1 MKRTHWDRVIDAA
14 EKRGFFT
21 DRERNDSASGLT
33 CSTGE
38 RARHLG
44 VPFYTMSP
52 AITKLS
58 MTFMTQ
64 VLNRNFTGARRT
76 HQLVKRWGARW
87 TEEYRRRRGWR
98 PGAHA

>member
-1 MKRTHWDRVIDAA
+1 MNRTHWDAVIDAA
-14 EKRGFFT
+14 EKRGHFNE
-21 DRERNDSASGLT
+21 RERDASCSGLT

-38 RARHLG
+38 RAKHLG

-52 AITKLS
+52 AMNKLS
-58 MTFMTQ
+58 MSFMSH
-64 VLNRNFTGARRT
+64 VLNHRFTEARRT

-87 TEEYRRRRGWR
+87 TAAYRRKMGWG